1 LVQLFAARYHV
12 EAGSLLNTLRNTA
25 FSVTRGDPMVTNEEM
40 MALLVVANQYH
51 LNPFTKEIYAFRN
64 KAGGITPIIGFD
76 GWIRLVQNQETYN
89 GEELVMGY
97 DETKVGESDQP
108 FGMYYECKMYRKD
121 RAIPTTVRE
130 YLRENHRNTDPWNR
144 MPNRMLRMRAY
155 IQCARVCFG
164 FGGIY
169 DEDEGE
175 KIALSPGVDLL
186 PATPQGAPAAP
197 QARTDAPRQLANDE
211 HLDLIIEKLAKTGV
225 SDNLVLAKFEVGD
238 FKEIPADRVADVLDF
253 IQANAP

>member
-1 LVQLFAARYHV
+1 
-12 EAGSLLNTLRNTA
+12 
-25 FSVTRGDPMVTNEEM
+25 
-40 MALLVVANQYH
+40 
-51 LNPFTKEIYAFRN
+51 
-64 KAGGITPIIGFD
+64 
-76 GWIRLVQNQETYN
+76 
-89 GEELVMGY
+89 
-97 DETKVGESDQP
+97 
-108 FGMYYECKMYRKD
+108 
-121 RAIPTTVRE
+121 VRE
-130 YLRENHRNTDPWNR
+130 YLRENHRNTDPWNQ

-197 QARTDAPRQLANDE
+197 QARTDAPRQLANEE
-211 HLDLIIEKLAKTGV
+211 HLALIIEKLANTGV
-225 SDNLVLAKFEVGD
+225 ADNLVLAKFEVGD